1 MSICTAAPSTVVNSP
16 QLASASIVGSKQRGK
31 ADLGSICYQFHPLVG
46 RSGQGQSVKL
56 GPVQNVK
63 LEPIERGICFPFAGT
78 RKPVTHSTLRQSS
91 AFICAAALNARCSAE
106 QTQTVTRQAP
116 TMTHIPAKDKLP
128 DLDDGGTGFP
138 PRDDGDG
145 GGGGGGGGG
154 NWSGGFFFFGFL
166 LFLGFLKDKESEE
179 PYRDERRR

>member
-1 MSICTAAPSTVVNSP
+1 MGGTELLTV
-16 QLASASIVGSKQRGK
+16 LYLITASIVGSKQRGK

-91 AFICAAALNARCSAE
+91 AFICAAALVSFVIASLSFC
-106 QTQTVTRQAP
+106 TC
-116 TMTHIPAKDKLP
+116 
-128 DLDDGGTGFP
+128 
-138 PRDDGDG
+138 
-145 GGGGGGGGG
+145 
-154 NWSGGFFFFGFL
+154 FL
-166 LFLGFLKDKESEE
+166 
-179 PYRDERRR
+179 